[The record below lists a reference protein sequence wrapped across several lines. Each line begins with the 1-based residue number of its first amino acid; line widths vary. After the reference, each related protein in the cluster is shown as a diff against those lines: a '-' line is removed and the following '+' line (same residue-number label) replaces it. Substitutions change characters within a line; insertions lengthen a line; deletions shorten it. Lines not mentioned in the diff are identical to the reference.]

1 MTLPTARTT
10 EDSITAEI
18 TGENARFLDA
28 LVLLNFVSPFNRY
41 KKGVGNKLGQLHQ
54 FDVVHARGAVYFNV
68 DRSSRGECDSCS
80 IFYPD
85 CYCTRGTT

>member
-28 LVLLNFVSPFNRY
+28 LVLLNFGSPLIDI
-41 KKGVGNKLGQLHQ
+41 KKGLEIN
-54 FDVVHARGAVYFNV
+54 
-68 DRSSRGECDSCS
+68 
-80 IFYPD
+80 
-85 CYCTRGTT
+85 